1 MASSVLGNYFECKPV
16 LVEEADIVLCAS
28 GSVILGI
35 DLQNGDLKFSFKAHS
50 DIVTCIYFSPL
61 QASRVVSC
69 SRDGYVIT
77 WDLNTRSEISRFT
90 VDKPV
95 YAVIV
100 PTFTNHEVTG
110 KPDTFLVLERN
121 NDETDKDD
129 MDSSADKRKSKAGGN
144 EDRNL
149 VGKRFKLVVYDSLS
163 SKNRRNICR
172 VSGHSN
178 TTTLANIDGSEIV
191 VAVSKRNLCLVFAD
205 SRLGIKSTCSI
216 NFNMTCATSNANR
229 DIIVTGH
236 LNGMML
242 IWHDIKSWTTAG
254 RERTVTAGGMKSELV
269 NIPPPACTILHWHSH
284 PVASI
289 ASNND
294 GTMIYSGGEEGVVVV
309 WQTSTGIKNFIP
321 HLGSNIAH
329 ITASTSAPVAVVTT
343 SNNCLRVLST
353 TSLLERWMTQSMCVG
368 PFLDYSIPSDVK
380 SSCQIQIDP
389 ISDFVV
395 CNGYP
400 GQLQMYDISANSV
413 KFIHDVVQFNRVSR
427 TDQYTKLYV
436 PTVSLFKFHKYESSN
451 DQKER
456 IVMATVDARRGE
468 EFARELNLKFWEW
481 SQDNHSY
488 RLVTHVPRPHGE
500 NRVTSLAFNPTN
512 SASCVTA
519 AMDGTVKMWRSASSS
534 ASPHWICMYSLTYRC
549 FNNTH

>member
-1 MASSVLGNYFECKPV
+1 MATSVLGNYFECKPV
-16 LVEEADIVLCAS
+16 LVEDADIVLCAS
-28 GSVILGI
+28 GSVVLGI
-35 DLQNGDLKFSFKAHS
+35 DLQNGDLKFSFKGHS
-50 DIVTCIYFSPL
+50 DVVTCICFNAL
-61 QASRVVSC
+61 QSSRVISC
-69 SRDGYVIT
+69 SRDGDVIT
-77 WDLNTRSEISRFT
+77 WDLNTRVVISRFA

-95 YAVIV
+95 HAVIV
-100 PTFTNHEVTG
+100 PAFTNHEVTG
-110 KPDTFLVLERN
+110 KPDIFLVLERN
-121 NDETDKDD
+121 NDEIDKEDAA
-129 MDSSADKRKSKAGGN
+129 DSSADKRKSRVIRS

-149 VGKRFKLVVYDSLS
+149 AGKRFKLVVYDSFS

-178 TTTLANIDGSEIV
+178 TITLANVDGSEII

-205 SRLGIKSTCSI
+205 NRLGMKSTSSI
-216 NFNMTCATSNANR
+216 NFNMTCATSNSNR

-242 IWHDIKSWTTAG
+242 IWHDIKSWVAAG
-254 RERTVTAGGMKSELV
+254 RERSITAGVKSELV
-269 NIPPPACTILHWHSH
+269 SISPPACTILHWHSH

-289 ASNND
+289 ATNND

-329 ITASTSAPVAVVTT
+329 ITASSSAPIAVVTT
-343 SNNCLRVLST
+343 TNNCLRVLST

-368 PFLDYSIPSDVK
+368 PFLDYSIPSDIK
-380 SSCQIQIDP
+380 SSCQIQVDP

-436 PTVSLFKFHKYESSN
+436 PTVSLFKFHKYQAS
-451 DQKER
+451 DGHKER
-456 IVMATVDARRGE
+456 IVMATVDTRRGE

-481 SQDNHSY
+481 SEDNQTY

-500 NRVTSLAFNPTN
+500 NRISSLAFNPAN
-512 SASCVTA
+512 SASCVSA
-519 AMDGTVKMWRSASSS
+519 AMDGSVKMWRSTSSS
-534 ASPHWICMYSLTYRC
+534 VSPHWVCMYSLTYRYLNY
-549 FNNTH
+549 F